1 VACRGSN
8 PVLVGR
14 TEQLAVLAEVL
25 ADARQDGHPT
35 LLIGGEAGV
44 GKSRLLAELAA
55 MAPDARLLTAGC
67 LQVGGEELPFTPF
80 AAVLRGLVR
89 ELGADPVT
97 AMLPGRGVP
106 ELARLVPEFGEPD
119 EGGAPGMARTRLF
132 EEMLTLLGRLAESG
146 PVILLIE
153 DAHWADES
161 TRSLLAF
168 LIGQQ
173 RELPGVLVM
182 ATFRSD
188 ELHRAHPLRP
198 MLAELART
206 DWVRRI
212 ELPRLTR
219 RETGQLASQILGREL
234 DPALVTRLH
243 ARSEGNPLFAEELI
257 RCADLDRELPESLR
271 DLLLGTVQQL
281 PDATQAVLRVASS
294 GIEPYGHALLAVVAG
309 LGEDALTAA
318 LRPAV
323 TANVLIASGD
333 GYSYRH
339 ALICEA
345 VNGDLLPGEDERQHA
360 RYASAIDADP
370 SLAGPG
376 RAAIE
381 AAHHWYWAGDAV
393 RGLSGAWRAVAE
405 VAQTV
410 AHAERLALLGRV
422 LRLWDQV
429 PDAAERTGTDRSGVL
444 EQAMLTAELAGD
456 YQRGLAFAD
465 AALAELDPVAAPARV
480 AYILCK
486 RSVFKKFLG
495 QPGGGDDLRA
505 ALALVPAEAPADT
518 DGRSTAATATR
529 AEILLEMAYFGVT
542 DRDRAYAEEALA
554 LARQSGAVGVEVNAL
569 LTLAIGATA
578 PAFQAAPGSEA
589 LTLIARAHATAA
601 RGGHFRAAVRAAA
614 LESYLL
620 EAAGEHE
627 RSAEVARQGM
637 REAEANGLSRALG
650 TFLAINVAEPL
661 FALGRWDESLELA
674 ERALELSPPTLYQSA
689 LRMRLT
695 FVALARGQVEA
706 AAEALSAARK
716 ALSDAPYQD
725 QYHLTLA
732 ELTVRVRLAADGPA
746 AGLDEA
752 IGVTERYN
760 LSRAVPPHGWPLA
773 IALAHAS
780 VTALR
785 AAAGDQ
791 AEALALA
798 GRSVALLGR
807 LQTSTGGLAADG
819 PLQRAYRLTLQ
830 AQVATASLVQD
841 RGATAWLVQDRGAT
855 ASLVQDRGATA
866 DRPASD
872 RTAADRAAAARAA
885 WDEAAG
891 AWEAVRQPYERAI
904 ALTFAAEAE
913 LASPPGWPGPDREA
927 AGERLRAAALLAA
940 QLDARP
946 LADTITS
953 LARRAGV
960 ALGDKTPPSSG
971 RVGLTDR
978 EFEVLRLVAA
988 GRSNRDIA
996 ADLFISAKTA
1006 SVHVSNIMA
1015 KLGAA
1020 NRTEAAAIANRHQLV

>member
-1 VACRGSN
+1 VYSGSS

-14 TEQLAVLAEVL
+14 TEQLAVLADVL
-25 ADARQDGHPT
+25 ADARQDGHPA

-44 GKSRLLAELAA
+44 GKSRLLAEFAA
-55 MAPDARLLTAGC
+55 TAPDARMLTAGC
-67 LQVGGEELPFTPF
+67 LQVGGDELPFTPF

-89 ELGADPVT
+89 ELGPDTVT

-106 ELARLVPEFGEPD
+106 ELARLVPELGEPD
-119 EGGAPGMARTRLF
+119 EGPAPGVARTRLF
-132 EEMLTLLGRLAESG
+132 EEMLTLLGRLAEPG

-219 RETGQLASQILGREL
+219 RETGQLASQILGREP
-234 DPALVTRLH
+234 DPALVTRLY

-281 PDATQAVLRVASS
+281 PEATRAVLRVASS
-294 GIEPYGHALLAVVAG
+294 GIEPYGHGLLAAVTG
-309 LGEDALTAA
+309 LDEDALTAA

-370 SLAGPG
+370 SLAGSG

-381 AAHHWYWAGDAV
+381 AAHHWYWAGNAV
-393 RGLSGAWRAVAE
+393 RALSGAWHAVAQ
-405 VAQTV
+405 VTQSV

-456 YQRGLAFAD
+456 NERGLAFAD
-465 AALAELDPVAAPARV
+465 AALAELDPAAAPTRV
-480 AYILCK
+480 ADILCK
-486 RSVFKKFLG
+486 RGVFKKWLG
-495 QPGGGDDLRA
+495 QPGSGDDLRA
-505 ALALVPAEAPADT
+505 ALALVPAEALADT
-518 DGRSTAATATR
+518 DGRPTAAVATR
-529 AEILLEMAYFGVT
+529 AEILLEMARFGVT
-542 DRDRAYAEEALA
+542 DRDRACAEEALA
-554 LARQSGAVGVEVNAL
+554 LARRSGAIGIEVNAL

-578 PAFQAAPGSEA
+578 PSFQAAPGSEA
-589 LTLIARAHATAA
+589 LELIARARATAA
-601 RGGHFRAAVRAAA
+601 RGGHLYVALRAAT

-627 RSAEVARQGM
+627 RSADVARQGM
-637 REAEANGLSRALG
+637 REAEENGLSRALG
-650 TFLAINVAEPL
+650 AFLAINVAEPL

-674 ERALELSPPTLYQSA
+674 ERALELAPPTLHQSG
-689 LRMRLT
+689 LWMRQV
-695 FVALARGQVEA
+695 FVALASGQVEA

-752 IGVTERYN
+752 IGVTERYD
-760 LSRAVPPHGWPLA
+760 LSRTAPPHGWPLA
-773 IALAHAS
+773 IALAHAG
-780 VTALR
+780 VAALR
-785 AAAGDQ
+785 SAAGEQ
-791 AEALALA
+791 AEALAA
-798 GRSVALLGR
+798 RSVALLDR
-807 LQTSTGGLAADG
+807 LQTLTGELAAYG

-830 AQVATASLVQD
+830 AQIATASLVQD
-841 RGATAWLVQDRGAT
+841 RGAAGDRA
-855 ASLVQDRGATA
+855 AA
-866 DRPASD
+866 DRAAAD
-872 RTAADRAAAARAA
+872 QAAADQAAADRAAAARAA

-891 AWEAVRQPYERAI
+891 AWEALRQPYERAI

-913 LASPPGWPGPDREA
+913 LANAAGGPGPDREA

-946 LADTITS
+946 LAGTITS

-960 ALGDKTPPSSG
+960 ALGDKTPPSPG

-1020 NRTEAAAIANRHQLV
+1020 NRTEAAAIAHSHQLV

>member
-1 VACRGSN
+1 VVYRGSS
-8 PVLVGR
+8 PALVGR
-14 TEQLAVLAEVL
+14 TEQLAVLAEAL
-25 ADARQDGHPT
+25 ADARQDRHPA

-44 GKSRLLAELAA
+44 GKSRLLAEFASTA
-55 MAPDARLLTAGC
+55 TDARVLTAGC
-67 LQVGGEELPFTPF
+67 LQVGGDELPFTPF
-80 AAVLRGLVR
+80 TAVLRGLIR
-89 ELGADPVT
+89 ELGADRVT

-106 ELARLVPEFGEPD
+106 ELARLVPELGEPE
-119 EGGAPGMARTRLF
+119 EGGAPGVARTRLF

-153 DAHWADES
+153 DTHWADES

-206 DWVRRI
+206 DWVHRI

-234 DPALVTRLH
+234 DPALVTRLY

-281 PDATQAVLRVASS
+281 PDATRAVLRVASS
-294 GIEPYGHALLAVVAG
+294 GIEPYGPALLAVVTS
-309 LGEDALTAA
+309 LDEDALTTA

-323 TANVLIASGD
+323 TANVLIGSGD

-370 SLAGPG
+370 PLAGPG

-393 RGLSGAWRAVAE
+393 RGLSGAWRAVAQ
-405 VAQTV
+405 VTQSV

-465 AALAELDPVAAPARV
+465 AALAELDPAAAPARV
-480 AYILCK
+480 AHILCK

-505 ALALVPAEAPADT
+505 ALALVPAEAAAGT

-542 DRDRAYAEEALA
+542 DRDRACAEEALA

-589 LTLIARAHATAA
+589 LALIARARAIAA
-601 RGGHFRAAVRAAA
+601 RGGHFRAALRAAT

-627 RSAEVARQGM
+627 RSADVARQGM
-637 REAEANGLSRALG
+637 REAEANGLSRAIG
-650 TFLAINVAEPL
+650 AFLAINVAEPL

-674 ERALELSPPTLYQSA
+674 ERGLELSPPTLHQSG
-689 LRMRLT
+689 LRMRLA
-695 FVALARGQVEA
+695 FVALGRGQVEA

-716 ALSDAPYQD
+716 ALSDAPHQD
-725 QYHLTLA
+725 QYHLALA
-732 ELTVRVRLAADGPA
+732 ELAVRLRLAADGPA

-752 IGVTERYN
+752 IWVTERYN

-785 AAAGDQ
+785 AVAGDVASEQ

-798 GRSVALLGR
+798 GRSAALLGR
-807 LQTSTGGLAADG
+807 LQTLTGELAADG

-830 AQVATASLVQD
+830 AQLATASLVQD
-841 RGATAWLVQDRGAT
+841 REAA
-855 ASLVQDRGATA
+855 A
-866 DRPASD
+866 DRPAAD
-872 RTAADRAAAARAA
+872 RTAADRPAADRTVADPPVADRAAAARAA

-891 AWEAVRQPYERAI
+891 AWQALRQPYERAI

-953 LARRAGV
+953 LARRAGL
-960 ALGDKTPPSSG
+960 ALGDKAPLSPG

-1020 NRTEAAAIANRHQLV
+1020 NRTEAAAIAHSHHLV

>member
-219 RETGQLASQILGREL
+219 RETGQLASQILGREP

-323 TANVLIASGD
+323 TANVLVASGD

-405 VAQTV
+405 VAQSV

-495 QPGGGDDLRA
+495 QRGGGDDLRA

-791 AEALALA
+791 AEALA
-798 GRSVALLGR
+798 GRSVALLGL

-855 ASLVQDRGATA
+855 A

-872 RTAADRAAAARAA
+872 RAASDRAAAARAA

>member
-1 VACRGSN
+1 VYRGSS

-14 TEQLAVLAEVL
+14 TEQLAVLAETL
-25 ADARQDGHPT
+25 ANARQDGHPT

-44 GKSRLLAELAA
+44 GKSRLLAEFTAL
-55 MAPDARLLTAGC
+55 APDARLLTAGC
-67 LQVGGEELPFTPF
+67 LQVGGDELPFTPF
-80 AAVLRGLVR
+80 TAVLRGLVR
-89 ELGADPVT
+89 ELGADRVT

-106 ELARLVPEFGEPD
+106 ELARLVPELGEPD
-119 EGGAPGMARTRLF
+119 EGGGPGVARTRLF
-132 EEMLTLLGRLAESG
+132 EEMLTLLGRLADSG
-146 PVILLIE
+146 PVILVIE
-153 DAHWADES
+153 DTHWADES

-234 DPALVTRLH
+234 DPALVTRLY

-281 PDATQAVLRVASS
+281 PDATRAVLRVASS
-294 GIEPYGHALLAVVAG
+294 GIEPYGHALLAVVSG
-309 LGEDALTAA
+309 LDEDALTAA

-323 TANVLIASGD
+323 TANVLIGSGD

-370 SLAGPG
+370 PLAGPG

-381 AAHHWYWAGDAV
+381 AAHHWYWSGDAV
-393 RGLSGAWRAVAE
+393 RGLSGAWRAVAQ
-405 VAQTV
+405 VTQSV

-465 AALAELDPVAAPARV
+465 AALAELDPAAAPTRV
-480 AYILCK
+480 GHILCK

-495 QPGGGDDLRA
+495 QPGGDDLRA
-505 ALALVPAEAPADT
+505 ALALVPAEAAAGT

-542 DRDRAYAEEALA
+542 DRDRACAEEALA

-589 LTLIARAHATAA
+589 LALIARARAIAA
-601 RGGHFRAAVRAAA
+601 RGGHFRAALRAAT

-620 EAAGEHE
+620 ETAGEHE
-627 RSAEVARQGM
+627 RSADVARQGM
-637 REAEANGLSRALG
+637 REAETNGLSRAIG
-650 TFLAINVAEPL
+650 AFLAINVAEPL

-674 ERALELSPPTLYQSA
+674 ERGLELSPPTLHQSG
-689 LRMRLT
+689 LRMRLA

-725 QYHLTLA
+725 QYHLALA
-732 ELTVRVRLAADGPA
+732 ELTVRLRLAEDGPA

-752 IGVTERYN
+752 IGVAERYD

-773 IALAHAS
+773 IALAYAS

-791 AEALALA
+791 AETLALA
-798 GRSVALLGR
+798 GRSVALLDR
-807 LQTSTGGLAADG
+807 LQTFTGGLAADG

-830 AQVATASLVQD
+830 AQL
-841 RGATAWLVQDRGAT
+841 AT

-866 DRPASD
+866 DRPAAD
-872 RTAADRAAAARAA
+872 RPAADRAAADRPAADRAIADRAAAARAA

-891 AWEAVRQPYERAI
+891 AWEALRQPYERAI

-913 LASPPGWPGPDREA
+913 LARPPGGPGPDREA
-927 AGERLRAAALLAA
+927 AGERLRTAALLAA

-960 ALGDKTPPSSG
+960 ALGDKAPPSPG

>member
-1 VACRGSN
+1 
-8 PVLVGR
+8 
-14 TEQLAVLAEVL
+14 
-25 ADARQDGHPT
+25 
-35 LLIGGEAGV
+35 
-44 GKSRLLAELAA
+44 
-55 MAPDARLLTAGC
+55 M
-67 LQVGGEELPFTPF
+67 
-80 AAVLRGLVR
+80 
-89 ELGADPVT
+89 
-97 AMLPGRGVP
+97 
-106 ELARLVPEFGEPD
+106 
-119 EGGAPGMARTRLF
+119 
-132 EEMLTLLGRLAESG
+132 
-146 PVILLIE
+146 
-153 DAHWADES
+153 
-161 TRSLLAF
+161 
-168 LIGQQ
+168 
-173 RELPGVLVM
+173 
-182 ATFRSD
+182 
-188 ELHRAHPLRP
+188 
-198 MLAELART
+198 
-206 DWVRRI
+206 
-212 ELPRLTR
+212 
-219 RETGQLASQILGREL
+219 
-234 DPALVTRLH
+234 
-243 ARSEGNPLFAEELI
+243 
-257 RCADLDRELPESLR
+257 
-271 DLLLGTVQQL
+271 
-281 PDATQAVLRVASS
+281 ASS

-309 LGEDALTAA
+309 LDEDALTAA

-370 SLAGPG
+370 PLAGPG

-405 VAQTV
+405 VTQSV

-456 YQRGLAFAD
+456 HQRGLAFAD
-465 AALAELDPVAAPARV
+465 AALAELDPAAAPTRV

-495 QPGGGDDLRA
+495 QPGGDDLRA

-518 DGRSTAATATR
+518 DGRSTTATATR

-542 DRDRAYAEEALA
+542 DRDRACAEEALA

-569 LTLAIGATA
+569 LTLAIGSTA
-578 PAFQAAPGSEA
+578 PTFQAAPGSEA
-589 LTLIARAHATAA
+589 LALITQARAIAA
-601 RGGHFRAAVRAAA
+601 RGGHLQAALRAAT

-627 RSAEVARQGM
+627 RSADVARQGM

-674 ERALELSPPTLYQSA
+674 ERALELSPPTLYQSG
-689 LRMRLT
+689 LRMRLA

-725 QYHLTLA
+725 QYHLALA
-732 ELTVRVRLAADGPA
+732 ELTVRLRLAEDGPA

-752 IGVTERYN
+752 IGVAERYD

-773 IALAHAS
+773 IALAYAS

-785 AAAGDQ
+785 AAADDQ

-798 GRSVALLGR
+798 GRSVALLDR
-807 LQTSTGGLAADG
+807 LQTFTGGLAADG

-830 AQVATASLVQD
+830 AQL
-841 RGATAWLVQDRGAT
+841 AT

-866 DRPASD
+866 DRPAAD
-872 RTAADRAAAARAA
+872 RPAADRAAR
-885 WDEAAG
+885 
-891 AWEAVRQPYERAI
+891 PP
-904 ALTFAAEAE
+904 LTAPS
-913 LASPPGWPGPDREA
+913 LIGPPRPG
-927 AGERLRAAALLAA
+927 
-940 QLDARP
+940 RP
-946 LADTITS
+946 GTRRPVPGKRSGSRTS
-953 LARRAGV
+953 E
-960 ALGDKTPPSSG
+960 PS
-971 RVGLTDR
+971 R
-978 EFEVLRLVAA
+978 
-988 GRSNRDIA
+988 
-996 ADLFISAKTA
+996 
-1006 SVHVSNIMA
+1006 
-1015 KLGAA
+1015 
-1020 NRTEAAAIANRHQLV
+1020 